1 MQKDQCGGTVAHN
14 RKTDR
19 KPAYL
24 GGRIS
29 YNQDMWSED
38 CIVRNASKTGAK
50 LSVADPRTLPD
61 QFKLAIPSRGE
72 TFRARIKWRADNQ
85 IGVEFENDELAP
97 VIELASAR
105 RLRAK
110 AEAFA
115 AGRDTNNKLH

>member
-1 MQKDQCGGTVAHN
+1 VAQN

-19 KPAYL
+19 KPSYL

-115 AGRDTNNKLH
+115 AGRDTNKKLH

>member
-1 MQKDQCGGTVAHN
+1 MLDN
-14 RKTDR
+14 RKTAR
-19 KPAYL
+19 QPSYL
-24 GGRIS
+24 GGKIS
-29 YNQDMWSED
+29 YNQDLWSED

-72 TFRARIKWRADNQ
+72 TYRARIKWRADNQ
-85 IGVEFENDELAP
+85 IGVAFENDDPAP
-97 VIELASAR
+97 VIEFASAR

-115 AGRDTNNKLH
+115 AGRDTNHKLH